1 MLFSSYAFILC
12 FLPLFLIAWEVGG
25 RLFPDWPNIRG
36 LILFA
41 FSFLF
46 YSLWGIPSLIL
57 LCCMV
62 CLNYGLGQ
70 ILAHAARE
78 ESRLFRWRKWLFAGA
93 VALNIAPLAWFKYS
107 LFIMENIALI
117 IGADWRFT
125 PPELPIGISFYTF
138 IQIAWLAGIY
148 KGEAELGSLW
158 RHGLFSCCFPYVVSG
173 PIVRQSQM
181 GWQFDRLCAITAPNL
196 AAGIA
201 LFCAGLAKKVL
212 LADNA
217 GFYADAVFNAAARN
231 WPFNGLEA
239 WLGSFFYTFQ
249 LYFDFSGYTAMA
261 LAIGIM
267 VGLRLPENFN
277 SPYKATCIVDFWH
290 RWHITLSTWLR
301 DFLYIPLGGNRHGK
315 ARQYL
320 NLFLTMLIG
329 GAWHGAGWTY
339 IVWGGLHGLMLCVN
353 HAWRLVIRDSPLEKL
368 MASLP
373 LRLACICLTFFASTC
388 AGLFSALPA
397 WTVPWKCMRPCSH
410 LLPATLPRISMLEWL
425 EAGRPFCPMG
435 CSQAGSHWRSW
446 PCAPSSAGLC
456 PTAARYCRGVQ
467 KEPSSAGGQPDNGL
481 CVWLCWL
488 LSAWPCWDGNQHFS
502 IFNFKEMP

>member
-249 LYFDFSGYTAMA
+249 LYFDFSGYTDMA

-373 LRLACICLTFFASTC
+373 LRLACICLTFFCLNLCWVVFRAPSLDCALEMYAAMFTSFASH
-388 AGLFSALPA
+388 AAEDINAGVAGGWQAFLPNGLFTGWQPLALLALCAIICWFMPNSREILQGGA
-397 WTVPWKCMRPCSH
+397 KRAIIRWRPTRQWAVCLA
-410 LLPATLPRISMLEWL
+410 LLAFVCLAML
-425 EAGRPFCPMG
+425 GRQSTFLYF
-435 CSQAGSHWRSW
+435 Q
-446 PCAPSSAGLC
+446 
-456 PTAARYCRGVQ
+456 
-467 KEPSSAGGQPDNGL
+467 
-481 CVWLCWL
+481 
-488 LSAWPCWDGNQHFS
+488 F
-502 IFNFKEMP
+502 